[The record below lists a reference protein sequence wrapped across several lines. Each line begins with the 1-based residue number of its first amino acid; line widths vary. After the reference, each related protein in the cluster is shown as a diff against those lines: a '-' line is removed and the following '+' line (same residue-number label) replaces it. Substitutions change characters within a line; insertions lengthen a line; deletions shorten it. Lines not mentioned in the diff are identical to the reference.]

1 MTSLYLFQQVY
12 GQAWNVPAKAHACP
26 RLKYERRRHSP
37 SGLSLSA
44 KRQYGGGGDSET
56 RKKNNELICMASIFL
71 EMRKLDFSF
80 DLLTLNVLVFKL
92 YI

>member
-1 MTSLYLFQQVY
+1 MTSLYLLQQVY
-12 GQAWNVPAKAHACP
+12 GQAWNVSANAHACP

-56 RKKNNELICMASIFL
+56 RKKNNELIRMASVFSRNSKTGFFI
-71 EMRKLDFSF
+71 RSF
-80 DLLTLNVLVFKL
+80 DFRCAS
-92 YI
+92 I

>member
-12 GQAWNVPAKAHACP
+12 GQAWSVFANAHACP

-56 RKKNNELICMASIFL
+56 KKKNNELIRMASV
-71 EMRKLDFSF
+71 FSR
-80 DLLTLNVLVFKL
+80 N
-92 YI
+92 